1 MDSNKAAYWIVLGIL
16 VLGLNSEYRRGNFV
30 ALHWVAKQADSAAC
44 RLATRADQA
53 LAVARI
59 FTGGDGFGAEN
70 LRASAND
77 AETARRQAEM
87 IQDETEL
94 LRDRVRD
101 QVRDDIRERADAIR
115 ARAEMQR
122 AQIEQM
128 RLRALSQVR
137 LARRVTRRVM
147 VDCSKTSLPVAVNG
161 GPEST
166 EMSPSVEVDDTF

>member
-1 MDSNKAAYWIVLGIL
+1 MDSNKAAYWIALGVLA
-16 VLGLNSEYRRGNFV
+16 LGLNSEYRHGNFV
-30 ALHWVAKQADSAAC
+30 ALHWVAKQAGSAAC
-44 RLATRADQA
+44 RLATRAEQA

-59 FTGGDGFGAEN
+59 FAGGDGFAAET
-70 LRASAND
+70 LRASANE
-77 AETARRQAEM
+77 AETARQQAEM

-94 LRDRVRD
+94 LRNRVRD

-128 RLRALSQVR
+128 RLRGLSQVR

-147 VDCSKTSLPVAVNG
+147 MDCPKTSLRIAVNA

-166 EMSPSVEVDDTF
+166 EMSPNVEVDDTF